1 MTLPVKDSV
10 LSAVLGQMGISDIS
24 AATIRQ
30 SGEIARTLEKDLG
43 LEFLHLEMG
52 IPGLPPSRVGVEAE
66 CAALQAGVASIYP
79 NMMGTPEL
87 KNQASRFLKAY
98 LDIDVAPRGC
108 IPTVG
113 SMQGSFSSFILC
125 SHLDPAKD
133 TILFI
138 DPGFPVQRNQAKI
151 LGIRSESFDIYE
163 YRGARLEAKLEEVL
177 SSGRISALIYS
188 SPNNPA
194 WFNLTEEELRI
205 IGEMATKHDVVVIED
220 LAYMC
225 MDFRKPLGKPY
236 EAPFQP
242 TVAKYT
248 DNYIIMMSASKMFS
262 YAGQR
267 IAVLAV
273 SDRLYEREYPALRER
288 YKIARLGDALVLG
301 ILYAV
306 SSGTSHSAQ
315 HALAA
320 MFKAAADGELDF
332 VADTSEYARR
342 AALTKKMFLDNGFH
356 VVYALDGDEP
366 VSDGFFYTVGYVRP
380 DGKEMTGAELMRDL
394 MLLGICSISLS
405 LTGSAQNGVRICVS
419 QLNRP
424 EQFDLLEER
433 LRLFASIHE

>member
-1 MTLPVKDSV
+1 MKRPIDKSALD
-10 LSAVLGQMGISDIS
+10 AVLKQMGISDI
-24 AATIRQ
+24 ANATIRQ
-30 SGEIARTLEKDLG
+30 SGEIARTLERERNV
-43 LEFLHLEMG
+43 EFLHLEMG
-52 IPGLPPSRVGVEAE
+52 IPGLPPARIGVEAE
-66 CAALQAGVASIYP
+66 CAALQAGIASIYP

-87 KNQASRFLKAY
+87 KTQASRFLKAF
-98 LDIDVAPRGC
+98 LDIDVAPKGC

-133 TILFI
+133 TVLFI
-138 DPGFPVQRNQAKI
+138 DPGFPVQRNQVRI

-163 YRGARLEAKLEEVL
+163 YRGEKLAAKLESYL
-177 SSGRISALIYS
+177 STGRISAIIYS

-194 WFNLTEEELRI
+194 WFNLTEDELKT
-205 IGEMATKHDVVVIED
+205 IGTLATRYDVIVIED

-225 MDFRKPLGKPY
+225 MDFRKPLGRPY
-236 EAPFQP
+236 EPPFQP

-267 IAVLAV
+267 IAVLAI
-273 SDRLYEREYPALRER
+273 SDRLYNREYPALQDR
-288 YKIARLGDALVLG
+288 YAISRLGDALVLG
-301 ILYAV
+301 VLYAV

-320 MFKAAADGELDF
+320 MFKAAADGQLDF

-356 VVYALDGDEP
+356 LVYSKDGDEP
-366 VSDGFFYTVGYVRP
+366 VSDGFFYTVGYG
-380 DGKEMTGAELMRDL
+380 DMTGAQLMQDL
-394 MLLGICSISLS
+394 MLCGICSISLS
-405 LTGSAQNGVRICVS
+405 LTGSMQNGVRICVS

-424 EQFDLLEER
+424 EQFDLLNAR
-433 LRLFASIHE
+433 LELFKEIHS

>member
-1 MTLPVKDSV
+1 MKRPIDKSALD
-10 LSAVLGQMGISDIS
+10 AVLKQMGISDI
-24 AATIRQ
+24 ANATIRQ
-30 SGEIARTLEKDLG
+30 SGEIARTLERERNV
-43 LEFLHLEMG
+43 EFLHLEMG
-52 IPGLPPSRVGVEAE
+52 IPGLPPARIGVEAE
-66 CAALQAGVASIYP
+66 CAALQAGIASIYP

-87 KNQASRFLKAY
+87 KTQASRFLKAF
-98 LDIDVAPRGC
+98 LDIDVAPKGC

-133 TILFI
+133 TVLFI
-138 DPGFPVQRNQAKI
+138 DPGFPVQRNQVRI

-163 YRGARLEAKLEEVL
+163 YRGEKLAAKLESYL
-177 SSGRISALIYS
+177 STGRISAIIYS

-194 WFNLTEEELRI
+194 WFNLTEDELKT
-205 IGEMATKHDVVVIED
+205 IGTLATRYDVVVIED

-225 MDFRKPLGKPY
+225 MDFRKPLGRPY
-236 EAPFQP
+236 EPPFQP

-267 IAVLAV
+267 IAVLAI
-273 SDRLYEREYPALRER
+273 SDRLYNREYPALQER
-288 YKIARLGDALVLG
+288 YAIGRLGDALVLG
-301 ILYAV
+301 VLYAV

-320 MFKAAADGELDF
+320 MFKAAADGQLDF

-356 VVYALDGDEP
+356 LVYSKDGDEP
-366 VSDGFFYTVGYVRP
+366 VSDGFFYTVGYG
-380 DGKEMTGAELMRDL
+380 DMTGAQLMQDL
-394 MLLGICSISLS
+394 MLCGICSISLS
-405 LTGSAQNGVRICVS
+405 LTGSMQNGVRICVS

-424 EQFDLLEER
+424 EQFDLLNAR
-433 LRLFASIHE
+433 LELFKEIHS